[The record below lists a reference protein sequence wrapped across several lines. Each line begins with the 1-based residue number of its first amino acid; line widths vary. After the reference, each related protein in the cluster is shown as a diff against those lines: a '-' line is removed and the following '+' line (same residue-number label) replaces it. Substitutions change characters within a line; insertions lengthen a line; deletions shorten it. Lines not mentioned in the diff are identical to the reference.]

1 MGHTLAE
8 KIIAAHR
15 VDGAQGEDANGR
27 GVSPGDHVQAR
38 VDVVLANDIT
48 APIAIREF
56 RRLDDGQGSLSGRV
70 FDPERVVLV
79 ADHFTPNKDIKS
91 AEQCRVLRKFAQEQG
106 LPHHYDVGR
115 AGIEHVL
122 LPEQGLV
129 APGDLVVGAD
139 SHTCT
144 YGALGAFATGMGS
157 TDIGVAMATG
167 QVWLRVPETMRI
179 VYTGKLRR
187 WVGGKDLIL
196 ETIGRIGVSGA
207 LYQTMEFAGP
217 VVKSLSMAAR
227 FTMSNMAIEAGG
239 KAGLFDI
246 DETTREYVG
255 RRVERAYTAYRADQD
270 AEYSR
275 VLEIDVSQLDPV
287 VALPHLPDNVRPV
300 GEIGEIEIDQA
311 VIGSCTN
318 GRLEDLRIAAEVLRR
333 RRVAPHVRCIV
344 IPGTQQVYLDA
355 VREGLVE
362 VFIEAGAV
370 VSTPTCGPCLGG
382 HMGVLAAGERAVS
395 TTNRNFRG
403 RMGDSASEVY
413 LSGPAVAAASA
424 VAGRIV
430 HPDAL

>member
-275 VLEIDVSQLDPV
+275 VLKIDVSQLDPV